1 MVLRLHEQG
10 PSKQVSTP
18 SGEAAKWG
26 PPWTPQFTISNLFH
40 SCALERGINHVT
52 DSVVIFLGTHRAQSY
67 DSCWIIL
74 NCIHTLLLCWP
85 WMIVGEIRVFA
96 GKVNAFSFNSPLLLT
111 YFTLIVSFAMIGPY
125 QKMMGQFQGT
135 AAGLGLGH
143 KVQVHFANNYPLLIA
158 FRNGKS
164 P

>member
-1 MVLRLHEQG
+1 
-10 PSKQVSTP
+10 
-18 SGEAAKWG
+18 
-26 PPWTPQFTISNLFH
+26 
-40 SCALERGINHVT
+40 
-52 DSVVIFLGTHRAQSY
+52 
-67 DSCWIIL
+67 
-74 NCIHTLLLCWP
+74 
-85 WMIVGEIRVFA
+85 MIVGEIRVFA